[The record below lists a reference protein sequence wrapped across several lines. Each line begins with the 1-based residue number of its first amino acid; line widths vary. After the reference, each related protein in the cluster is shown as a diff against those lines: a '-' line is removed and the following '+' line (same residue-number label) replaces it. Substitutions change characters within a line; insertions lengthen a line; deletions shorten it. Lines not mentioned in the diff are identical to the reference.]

1 MGSTTARRLM
11 LALLPL
17 LLAAATASGEEQN
30 SDLPYH
36 HLSLFAGLGIE
47 SKDEHNEEGFAIGAG
62 DELQF
67 HEKWGVGVGIEGP
80 GTGNHSKLRCDLSC
94 ELPPH
99 GELEAARRARV
110 RVDA

>member
-1 MGSTTARRLM
+1 MIDSHLTILTCTPTTARRLM

-47 SKDEHNEEGFAIGAG
+47 SKTSTTKKALPSERDMSSSSTRSGGSGLA
-62 DELQF
+62 
-67 HEKWGVGVGIEGP
+67 
-80 GTGNHSKLRCDLSC
+80 SKAWCCLS
-94 ELPPH
+94 L
-99 GELEAARRARV
+99 
-110 RVDA
+110 